1 MFLDETIDRSKSP
14 VPVIFKQLNG
24 KEKMKKNIT
33 LILFMAFALVSTLS
47 LTACGAG
54 TPEPTPT
61 IDVAPIQTDAVSTF
75 AAGLTQTAFLQPT
88 ETPTSTSTPTPAST
102 PTPGTPVPPAGGLVP
117 TASCYGLIFRQDV
130 TIPDNTA
137 MVPGQT
143 FTKTWKVRNSG
154 SCAWDSGFKLI
165 STGGDAMGGTAKTL
179 GQSVAPGAEIDISV
193 PMTAPNKTG
202 SVRGNWRMSTANG
215 TAFGDELYV
224 IINLGSGTTTATTTK
239 TGTVTPAT
247 QTMTPTASAT
257 TGITATATATATLTD
272 TPTAT
277 TPAP

>member
-1 MFLDETIDRSKSP
+1 M
-14 VPVIFKQLNG
+14 N
-24 KEKMKKNIT
+24 KNISPT
-33 LILFMAFALVSTLS
+33 LLVVLALIGILS
-47 LTACGAG
+47 LTACGAS

-88 ETPTSTSTPTPAST
+88 ETPTSTLTPTQSLT
-102 PTPGTPVPPAGGLVP
+102 PTRGTPVPPAGGVVP

-154 SCAWDSGFKLI
+154 TCAWDSNFKLA

-179 GQSVAPGAEIDISV
+179 GQSVAPGAEIDISI

-202 SVRGNWRMSTANG
+202 TVRGNWRMSTAGG
-215 TAFGDELYV
+215 TFFGDELYV
-224 IINLGSGTTTATTTK
+224 IINLGSGTTTVTVTK

-247 QTMTPTASAT
+247 KTMTPTVT
-257 TGITATATATATLTD
+257 TAVTLAPTD
-272 TPTAT
+272 TPTDTAT
-277 TPAP
+277 PTDTPIPTTAP

>member
-1 MFLDETIDRSKSP
+1 M
-14 VPVIFKQLNG
+14 N
-24 KEKMKKNIT
+24 KNISPT
-33 LILFMAFALVSTLS
+33 LLVVLALVGILS
-47 LTACGAG
+47 LTACGAS

-75 AAGLTQTAFLQPT
+75 AAGLTQTAFLEPT
-88 ETPTSTSTPTPAST
+88 ETPTITPTPTLAST
-102 PTPGTPVPPAGGLVP
+102 PTIGTPLPPSGGLVP

-154 SCAWDSGFKLI
+154 TCAWDSSFKLA
-165 STGGDAMGGTAKTL
+165 STGGDAMGATAKTL
-179 GQSVAPGAEIDISV
+179 GQSVAPGAEIDISI

-202 SVRGNWRMSTANG
+202 SVRGNWRMST
-215 TAFGDELYV
+215 TAGAFFGDELYV
-224 IINLGSGTTTATTTK
+224 IINLGSGTTTVTTTK

-247 QTMTPTASAT
+247 KTMTPTASAT
-257 TGITATATATATLTD
+257 TGITDTATATTAPTD
-272 TPTAT
+272 TPTPT
-277 TPAP
+277 TAP

>member
-1 MFLDETIDRSKSP
+1 
-14 VPVIFKQLNG
+14 
-24 KEKMKKNIT
+24 MKKNSTST
-33 LILFMAFALVSTLS
+33 LLIALALVGILS
-47 LTACGAG
+47 LTACGAS

-75 AAGLTQTAFLQPT
+75 AAGLTQTAFLKPT
-88 ETPTSTSTPTPAST
+88 ETPTSTFTPTQSLT
-102 PTPGTPVPPAGGLVP
+102 PTRGTPAAPSGGVIP

-154 SCAWDSGFKLI
+154 TCAWDSSFKI
-165 STGGDAMGGTAKTL
+165 ASTGGDAMGATAKTL
-179 GQSVAPGAEIDISV
+179 GQSVAPGAEIDISI

-202 SVRGNWRMSTANG
+202 SVRGNWRMST
-215 TAFGDELYV
+215 TAGAFFGDELYV
-224 IINLGSGTTTATTTK
+224 IINLGSGTTTVTVTK

-247 QTMTPTASAT
+247 KTMTPTASAT
-257 TGITATATATATLTD
+257 TGITDTATATTAPTD
-272 TPTAT
+272 TPTPT
-277 TPAP
+277 TAP

>member
-1 MFLDETIDRSKSP
+1 M
-14 VPVIFKQLNG
+14 N
-24 KEKMKKNIT
+24 KNISPILLVILT
-33 LILFMAFALVSTLS
+33 LAGILS

-88 ETPTSTSTPTPAST
+88 ETPTITPTPTLAST
-102 PTPGTPVPPAGGLVP
+102 PTLGTPLPPSGGLVP

-154 SCAWDSGFKLI
+154 SCAWESTFKLI

-202 SVRGNWRMSTANG
+202 VVRGNWRMSNANG

-224 IINLGSGTTTATTTK
+224 IINLGSGTTTVTVTK

-247 QTMTPTASAT
+247 KTMTPTASAT
-257 TGITATATATATLTD
+257 TGITATATATATQAD
-272 TPTAT
+272 TPTETPPT
-277 TPAP
+277 TAP

>member
-1 MFLDETIDRSKSP
+1 M
-14 VPVIFKQLNG
+14 N
-24 KEKMKKNIT
+24 KNISPT
-33 LILFMAFALVSTLS
+33 LFIALALAGILS

-61 IDVAPIQTDAVSTF
+61 IDAAPIQTEAVSTF

-88 ETPTSTSTPTPAST
+88 ETPTSTLTPTQSLT
-102 PTPGTPVPPAGGLVP
+102 PTRGTPAAPSGGVVP

-154 SCAWDSGFKLI
+154 TCAWESDFKLA
-165 STGGDAMGGTAKTL
+165 STGGEAMGGTAKTL
-179 GQSVAPGAEIDISV
+179 GQSVAPGAEIDISI

-202 SVRGNWRMSTANG
+202 SVRGNWRMSTAG
-215 TAFGDELYV
+215 GVFFGDELYV
-224 IINLGSGTTTATTTK
+224 IINLGSGTVTVTK
-239 TGTVTPAT
+239 TGTV
-247 QTMTPTASAT
+247 MTPTKSLTPTVT
-257 TGITATATATATLTD
+257 TAVTLAPTA

-277 TPAP
+277 TAPTDTPTPTTPAP

>member
-1 MFLDETIDRSKSP
+1 MT
-14 VPVIFKQLNG
+14 
-24 KEKMKKNIT
+24 
-33 LILFMAFALVSTLS
+33 FALVGILS
-47 LTACGAG
+47 LTACGAS

-88 ETPTSTSTPTPAST
+88 ETLTNTLTPTQSLT
-102 PTPGTPVPPAGGLVP
+102 PTRGTPIPPAGGLVP

-143 FTKTWKVRNSG
+143 FTKTWRVRNSG
-154 SCAWDSGFKLI
+154 TCAWESGFKLAL
-165 STGGDAMGGTAKTL
+165 SGGEAMGGTTL
-179 GQSVAPGAEIDISV
+179 TLTQKVGPGAEVDLSI

-202 SVRGNWRMSTANG
+202 SVRGNWRMSTAAG
-215 TAFGDELYV
+215 AFFGDELYV
-224 IINLGSGTTTATTTK
+224 IINLGSGTTTVTTTK

-247 QTMTPTASAT
+247 KTMTPTASAT
-257 TGITATATATATLTD
+257 TGSIATATATATVANTPTD
-272 TPTAT
+272 TPTPTPTPT
-277 TPAP
+277 TAP

>member
-1 MFLDETIDRSKSP
+1 M
-14 VPVIFKQLNG
+14 N
-24 KEKMKKNIT
+24 KNISPT
-33 LILFMAFALVSTLS
+33 LLMTLALVGILS
-47 LTACGAG
+47 LTACGAS
-54 TPEPTPT
+54 TPEPTAT

-88 ETPTSTSTPTPAST
+88 ETPTSTFTPTQVSTPTR
-102 PTPGTPVPPAGGLVP
+102 GTPVPPAGGLVP
-117 TASCYGLIFRQDV
+117 TASCYGLIYIKDV
-130 TIPDNTA
+130 TIPDNTV

-154 SCAWDSGFKLI
+154 SCAWESGFKLI
-165 STGGDAMGGTAKTL
+165 STGGDAMGGTSKTL
-179 GQSVAPGAEIDISV
+179 GQSVASGAEIDVSV

-224 IINLGSGTTTATTTK
+224 IINLGSGTTTVTTTK

-247 QTMTPTASAT
+247 KTMTPTASAT
-257 TGITATATATATLTD
+257 TGITPTATATATPTITTAPPTD

-277 TPAP
+277 ATTP